1 MPNNHDSA
9 ISFIKG
15 IDEAHHDESWT
26 EDNEELAKA
35 FVAYA
40 DLKIKEAKE
49 AFAVELLER
58 IRS

>member
-1 MPNNHDSA
+1 MPNDHDSA
-9 ISFIKG
+9 ISFIQG
-15 IDEAHHDESWT
+15 IDDVRHDESWT

-35 FVAYA
+35 FVTYA
-40 DLKIKEAKE
+40 ELKIKEAKE